1 MVDSAIVREWL
12 DKADGDF
19 SFAQINLEEGKPFFA
34 QICFHF
40 QQAAEKYLKAYIV
53 AHELEFRKIH
63 ELPLLLKICT
73 SRDPS
78 FNQLQG
84 DCEFLTTYY
93 IETRYPVHWPTN
105 FSAEQ
110 TQKALQSASQ
120 IRALVKEKLG
130 PVLTVS
136 TNNE

>member
-1 MVDSAIVREWL
+1 LRRSTSRKVSL
-12 DKADGDF
+12 F
-19 SFAQINLEEGKPFFA
+19 SPRYAFY
-34 QICFHF
+34 F

-78 FNQLQG
+78 FNQLQD

-110 TQKALQSASQ
+110 TQKAFQFASQ